1 MRCAATHLALWL
13 WFGLLF
19 AYFGTFPTWRVL
31 LDLVFLVAFVVFA
44 FCPAMTCHSVVGAE
58 LSGSGEVL
66 LRVHLKL
73 FCASSLDVIFETF
86 GRLLKVSAGGR
97 GGGYV

>member
-1 MRCAATHLALWL
+1 M
-13 WFGLLF
+13 
-19 AYFGTFPTWRVL
+19 